1 MTGMTGAWPVTRPLT
16 GFLPDV
22 CLFFKKLLLD
32 EFKCTVLVTY
42 FWIIYYINIF
52 TRIYV

>member
-1 MTGMTGAWPVTRPLT
+1 MTGMTGAWPVTRPLA

-32 EFKCTVLVTY
+32 EFKC
-42 FWIIYYINIF
+42 ISYIFLNNLL
-52 TRIYV
+52 YKYLH